1 MRNHEEAI
9 QKHKKAVID
18 MITAEGWKEIE
29 PTEEHR
35 SFTREANIQ
44 IDISD
49 DEVVLI
55 GNAGDFAHIRL
66 DGLAKYTVL
75 GLLHW
80 NELI

>member
-9 QKHKKAVID
+9 QKLKKAVVD
-18 MITAEGWKEIE
+18 MITDNGWKEIE
-29 PTEEHR
+29 PTDEYR
-35 SFTREANIQ
+35 SFTKEASIQ

-55 GNAGDFAHIRL
+55 GDSGDFAHIRL

-80 NELI
+80 NGLI